1 MNMAEEAAKE
11 YANTLKDLTFNSK
24 IHINLLTMIAGE
36 HKEYAKDIVRVIENH
51 VKKVIKCF
59 LNKMILLTCY

>member
-51 VKKVIKCF
+51 VKKVI
-59 LNKMILLTCY
+59 